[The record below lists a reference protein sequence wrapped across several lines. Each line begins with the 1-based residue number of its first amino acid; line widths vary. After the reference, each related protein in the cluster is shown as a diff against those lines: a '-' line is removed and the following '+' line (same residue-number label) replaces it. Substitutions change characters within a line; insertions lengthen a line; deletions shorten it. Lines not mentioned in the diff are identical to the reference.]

1 MERICV
7 FLSSKANLPE
17 NYVQAAIDVAT
28 WIGKSGRTLV
38 YGGSRVGLMETLA
51 TTVRENGGRV
61 IGVVPQAVVNRDLVS
76 DASTTVFYTADLQDR
91 KSTFMRESEAFVAL
105 PGGI

>member
-38 YGGSRVGLMETLA
+38 YGGSRAGLMETLA
-51 TTVRENGGRV
+51 TTVRENVG
-61 IGVVPQAVVNRDLVS
+61 
-76 DASTTVFYTADLQDR
+76 ASSVWCRRQWSTVT
-91 KSTFMRESEAFVAL
+91 S
-105 PGGI
+105 